1 MVFVAVLQTSVFR
14 ISTLNVSKIALSYM
28 CQLHF
33 TCNSSLPPKIYF
45 MKLSFILTILKLV
58 CSNISLAL
66 QILMG

>member
-45 MKLSFILTILKLV
+45 MKFIKFYLNYTLV
-58 CSNISLAL
+58 G
-66 QILMG
+66 MF